1 MDNGEI
7 TGITIEGAGVMGL
20 TCAYLLAEAF
30 PETEITIIDPA
41 GFPADN
47 ASRMAG
53 GMLAP
58 YCECDHLPPAYI
70 PAGLESIAFWRDF
83 SEKTGKAIEFQ
94 EQGSLLL
101 AHAEDRHMLERL
113 RAVLPPDNA
122 GTSAD
127 LANTEPLLAERFKT
141 GLLIEGE
148 AHLHPRKTMEA
159 LVKAVYEKNVTLT
172 EKESAGGAD
181 GIRID
186 ARGFGAQ
193 DDRPDLRG
201 VKGEILIVRNPE
213 FNLKRPVRLM
223 HPRYPLYIVPREG
236 NIFMIGATII
246 ESADDHVSLRS
257 GLELMSALYSLH
269 PTFAHAEVLEMKAG
283 VRPAYADNLPRISR
297 EGQTIRANGLFRH
310 GFLLAP
316 AMAACIRDMIEGKE
330 NTLIPLFNKERDYE
344 NHPQRR
350 RKTA

>member
-1 MDNGEI
+1 MKHGEI
-7 TGITIEGAGVMGL
+7 RTITIKGAGIMGL
-20 TCAYLLAEAF
+20 TCAYVLADAF

-58 YCECDHLPPAYI
+58 YCECDHLPPEYI
-70 PAGLESIAFWRDF
+70 PAGLQGIAFWREL
-83 SEKTGKAIEFQ
+83 SEKTGNPFEFAQ
-94 EQGSLLL
+94 EGSLLL

-113 RAVLPPDNA
+113 RAVLPPENP
-122 GTSAD
+122 GTPAD
-127 LANTEPLLAERFKT
+127 LAQTEPLLAERFKH
-141 GLLIEGE
+141 GLLIKGE
-148 AHLHPRKTMEA
+148 AHLHPRKTIET
-159 LVKAVYEKNVTLT
+159 LVQTVYEKNVTLA
-172 EKESAGGAD
+172 EKESTNKVPD
-181 GIRID
+181 IRID
-186 ARGFGAQ
+186 ARGLGAQ
-193 DDRPDLRG
+193 DDQPSLRG
-201 VKGEILIVRNPE
+201 VKGEILIVRNPD
-213 FNLKRPVRLM
+213 FRLTRPVRLM

-246 ESADDHVSLRS
+246 ESADDHISLRS

-269 PTFAHAEVLEMKAG
+269 PTFAHAQVLEMKAG
-283 VRPAYADNLPRISR
+283 IRPAYADNLPRITR
-297 EGQTIRANGLFRH
+297 EGDTIRANGLFRH

-316 AMAACIRDMIEGKE
+316 AMAVCVRDMIKG
-330 NTLIPLFNKERDYE
+330 NHNAQIPLFNKENDHE

>member
-1 MDNGEI
+1 MNEHNPK
-7 TGITIEGAGVMGL
+7 TITIQGAGVMGL
-20 TCAYLLAEAF
+20 TCAYVLAEAF
-30 PETEITIIDPA
+30 PETEITVIDPA

-58 YCECDHLPPAYI
+58 YCECDHLPPTYI
-70 PAGLESIAFWRDF
+70 PAGLESIAFWREL
-83 SEKTGKAIEFQ
+83 SKKTGAPFEFAQ
-94 EQGSLLL
+94 EGSLIL

-113 RAVLPPDNA
+113 RAVLPPENP
-122 GTSAD
+122 GTPAD
-127 LANTEPLLAERFKT
+127 LAQTEPLLAERFKH

-148 AHLHPRKTMEA
+148 AHLHPRKTMET
-159 LVKAVYEKNVTLT
+159 LVQAVYEKNVTLA
-172 EKESAGGAD
+172 EKEGANKAAD
-181 GIRID
+181 IRID
-186 ARGFGAQ
+186 ARGLGAQ
-193 DDRPDLRG
+193 DDQPGLRG
-201 VKGEILIVRNPE
+201 VKGEILIVRNPD
-213 FNLKRPVRLM
+213 FSLKRPVRLM

-269 PTFAHAEVLEMKAG
+269 PTFAHAEVVEMKAG

-297 EGQTIRANGLFRH
+297 EGETIRANGLFRH

-316 AMAACIRDMIEGKE
+316 AMAVCVRDMIKG
-330 NTLIPLFNKERDYE
+330 NDNALIPLFNKERDYE

>member
-1 MDNGEI
+1 MENGEI
-7 TGITIEGAGVMGL
+7 RSITIDGAGVMGL
-20 TCAYLLAEAF
+20 TCAYVLADSF

-70 PAGLESIAFWRDF
+70 PAGRESIAFWREF
-83 SEKTGKAIEFQ
+83 SDKTGQAIEFE
-94 EQGSLLL
+94 EQGSLIL

-113 RAVLPPDNA
+113 RAVLPPENA
-122 GTSAD
+122 GTPAD
-127 LANTEPLLAERFKT
+127 LAHTEPLLAERFKS

-159 LVKAVYEKNVTLT
+159 LVRAVYEKNVTLA
-172 EKESAGGAD
+172 EKENANAAAD
-181 GIRID
+181 LRID
-186 ARGFGAQ
+186 ARGLGAQ
-193 DDRPDLRG
+193 DDEPDLRG
-201 VKGEILIVRNPE
+201 VKGEILIVRNPD
-213 FNLKRPVRLM
+213 FSLKRPVRLM

-269 PTFAHAEVLEMKAG
+269 PTFAHAQVLEMKAG
-283 VRPAYADNLPRISR
+283 VRPTYADNLPRISR
-297 EGQTIRANGLFRH
+297 EGNTIRANGLFRH

-316 AMAACIRDMIEGKE
+316 AMAVCIRDMIEGKE
-330 NTLIPLFNKERDYE
+330 NTLLPLFNKERDYE